1 MDILITFLVVELEEV
16 NPHLRGGRV
25 ENHLGKT
32 TPLDLPV
39 LSSRA
44 QHDKRICFGITTQAV
59 ADDATSLDGMELEE
73 FLFEDNENDTR
84 VTSQPLSDH
93 FTSNDDP
100 ELQDYSPDE
109 SISNEEEN
117 DENIYKERESSKK
130 ESVIYRAMLTAMK
143 RPEMSHLIGQVLPII
158 RSMSPPQRLTLATL
172 LTAQVMSSPNG
183 VPPSLQQ
190 VVSMFGER
198 SGQGNEK
205 RNILSELLLPI
216 SIDIAN
222 MFRGASS
229 MRSNSD
235 PPEALKFRRHHLTP
249 GPSLK
254 KLILA
259 HPGFT
264 INMLGTS
271 PTPFLHH
278 GFATSGHNRRNVQV
292 ETELLPPPS
301 APHSRPITT
310 IQKSKWAPNFATTLI
325 PEGPNRVQ
333 QLPGVLSQPARKQN
347 PAEVLEHI
355 KSPVL
360 KDCEYLT
367 NTICLEVTDY
377 PNDGSD
383 NSVWPRGSLVVSGR
397 PRIESRADSWLKA
410 PLSLLCQLEGR
421 GQSSG
426 FDVGVCVVADHK
438 SRNAILSSI
447 HHNQRAVEALLKEL
461 EQHSTDRLVGN
472 GTSTHEE
479 QSILE
484 DSIHKRRQ
492 DDGNNLQNIDQAG
505 SRLCLS
511 SVQYARP
518 KRARATSG
526 LWKYIVNIGDHTQ
539 TLRLEMCLRPQEPCS
554 YILDNIR
561 SNCYQVYNYHRLL
574 TWDEEI
580 GLHMDIFKVPTCCSC
595 HVHGYSFDFPPLDVN
610 EMKNQPE
617 QFFGVEIA
625 GDDHSRPFNIEQN
638 KNPIPDDLVPPKGPP
653 LPLAH
658 EEEYQQ
664 FAGNQ
669 IRRSRNQTSNI
680 FE

>member
-1 MDILITFLVVELEEV
+1 MDILITFLV
-16 NPHLRGGRV
+16 
-25 ENHLGKT
+25 
-32 TPLDLPV
+32 
-39 LSSRA
+39 
-44 QHDKRICFGITTQAV
+44 ICLGITTQVV
-59 ADDATSLDGMELEE
+59 ADDATTLDGMELEE

-93 FTSNDDP
+93 FTSNDDQ

-117 DENIYKERESSKK
+117 NENIYKEQESSKK

-190 VVSMFGER
+190 VVSMFGEH
-198 SGQGNEK
+198 SGQGTEK

-222 MFRGASS
+222 MFRGAST
-229 MRSNSD
+229 MRANSD

-278 GFATSGHNRRNVQV
+278 GFTTSGHNRRNVQV
-292 ETELLPPPS
+292 ETGS
-301 APHSRPITT
+301 
-310 IQKSKWAPNFATTLI
+310 
-325 PEGPNRVQ
+325 NRVQ

-347 PAEVLEHI
+347 PDEVMEHT
-355 KSPVL
+355 KSPAL

-367 NTICLEVTDY
+367 NTLCLEVTDY
-377 PNDGSD
+377 P
-383 NSVWPRGSLVVSGR
+383 
-397 PRIESRADSWLKA
+397 K
-410 PLSLLCQLEGR
+410 
-421 GQSSG
+421 
-426 FDVGVCVVADHK
+426 
-438 SRNAILSSI
+438 NAILSSI
-447 HHNQRAVEALLKEL
+447 HHNQRAVEALLKEQ
-461 EQHSTDRLVGN
+461 EKHSTDRLLGN

-554 YILDNIR
+554 YILNNIR

-617 QFFGVEIA
+617 QFFGVEID

-638 KNPIPDDLVPPKGPP
+638 KQAFRSPIPDDLVPPKGPP

-669 IRRSRNQTSNI
+669 IRRSRNQTSNT
-680 FE
+680 FEEELDLDVDESSISKQPFPHVITSDTRNQPSGVVNHQITFYIVISSDVLDTATHVLSMASNIQQPCVILTHKLAELDFHQPGRSIGRTVLAHQQDASYMSYMPFSTGWKPNTLDFQGNVQVWINLLPE